1 MDQSLQDELVA
12 ALHEACRFVYDPEF
26 GVSIADLGLI
36 YGITADV
43 EGAVVVTMTLTSM
56 YCPAGDVI
64 LSGVQA
70 ALQGIPGVSQV
81 RVDLVWDPLWTP
93 ERLSPSAREFLG
105 WDSAEAHE

>member
-1 MDQSLQDELVA
+1 MSTSLQDELVA

-36 YGITADV
+36 YNITVDA

-56 YCPAGDVI
+56 YCPAGEVI

-70 ALQGIPGVSQV
+70 ALEVVPGVSRV

-93 ERLSPSAREFLG
+93 ERLSPYAREFLG
-105 WDSAEAHE
+105 WDSAETHE